1 MNNESLPQQRYVWGR
16 RQSRPLK
23 DTQRQVLANLWPQVS
38 LELLQHS
45 MINPLD
51 LFSPPLTDLWVEIG
65 FGGGEH
71 LAAQAALHPQIGF
84 VGCEP
89 FVNGVASL
97 MVQIQD
103 QSLKNIRIV
112 KDDARLL
119 LARLPDHS
127 VGRIFVLFPDPW
139 PKKRHNKRRIIQNA
153 TVEVFARILKPGG
166 MLSMATD
173 DAPYADWMQSI
184 MAQHAEFELVLEG
197 RTSVYERPQD
207 WPSTRYEQK
216 GIAQGRTP
224 VYLVYA
230 LRAPPPSR

>member
-1 MNNESLPQQRYVWGR
+1 MTDTSLPQQRYVWGR

-23 DTQRQVLANLWPQVS
+23 ENQRQALADIWPHVS
-38 LELLQHS
+38 LELS
-45 MINPLD
+45 PDAMINLPE
-51 LFSPPLTDLWVEIG
+51 LFTPPLKDLWIEIG

-71 LAAQAALHPQIGF
+71 LAAQAALHPNIGF

-97 MVQIQD
+97 IVQIQE

-119 LARLPDHS
+119 LARLPDQS

-139 PKKRHNKRRIIQNA
+139 PKKRHNKRRIIQDE
-153 TVEVFARILKPGG
+153 TVTSFARILKPGG
-166 MLSMATD
+166 VLMMATD
-173 DAPYADWMQSI
+173 DADYAQWMQNVMTTRS
-184 MAQHAEFELVLEG
+184 EFELTLHG

-207 WPSTRYEQK
+207 WPGTRYEQK
-216 GIAQGRTP
+216 GITHGRMP
-224 VYLVYA
+224 VYLAYQFKGKQ
-230 LRAPPPSR
+230 P

>member
-1 MNNESLPQQRYVWGR
+1 MNNDPLPQQRYVWGR

-23 DTQRQVLANLWPQVS
+23 ENQRQALADLWPEVS
-38 LELLQHS
+38 LELPEQS
-45 MINPLD
+45 MINPLG
-51 LFSPPLTDLWVEIG
+51 LFIPPLADLWVEIG

-71 LAAQAALHPQIGF
+71 LAAQAALHPHIGF

-119 LARLPDHS
+119 LARLPDQS

-139 PKKRHNKRRIIQNA
+139 PKKRHNKRRIVQDTSVTA
-153 TVEVFARILKPGG
+153 FARILKHGG
-166 MLSMATD
+166 LLQMATD
-173 DAPYADWMQSI
+173 DAPYAEWMQSI
-184 MAQHAEFELVLEG
+184 MAQHGEFELVLDG
-197 RTSVYERPQD
+197 RENVYERPQD

-216 GIAQGRTP
+216 GISQGRAP
-224 VYLVYA
+224 VYLAYK
-230 LRAPPPSR
+230 LRGQ

>member
-1 MNNESLPQQRYVWGR
+1 MTNTSLPQQRYVWGR

-23 DTQRQVLANLWPQVS
+23 ENQRQALANLWPQVS
-38 LELLQHS
+38 LDLPEQS

-51 LFSPPLTDLWVEIG
+51 LFSLPVEDLWVEIG

-71 LAAQAALHPQIGF
+71 LAAQAALHPNIGF

-97 MVQIQD
+97 MVDIQD
-103 QSLKNIRIV
+103 QSLRNIRVV

-119 LARLPDHS
+119 LARLPDQS

-139 PKKRHNKRRIIQNA
+139 PKKRHNKRRIIQNT
-153 TVEVFARILKPGG
+153 TVDTFARILKPGS
-166 MLSMATD
+166 LLQMATD
-173 DAPYADWMQSI
+173 DPDYAQWMQNI
-184 MAQHAEFELVLEG
+184 MGQHREFELVLEG
-197 RTSVYERPQD
+197 RTSATERPQD
-207 WPSTRYEQK
+207 WPLTRYEQK
-216 GIAQGRTP
+216 GIAQGRAP

-230 LRAPPPSR
+230 LKG

>member
-1 MNNESLPQQRYVWGR
+1 MNRDPLPQQRYIWGR

-23 DTQRQVLANLWPQVS
+23 ESQRQVLADLWPKVS
-38 LELLQHS
+38 LELPEQS

-51 LFSPPLTDLWVEIG
+51 LFTPPLTDLWVEIG

-71 LAAQAALHPQIGF
+71 LAAQATLHPQIGF

-97 MVQIQD
+97 MVQIQE

-119 LARLPDHS
+119 LARLPDQS

-139 PKKRHNKRRIIQNA
+139 PKKRHNKRRIIQDESV
-153 TVEVFARILKPGG
+153 TVFARILKQEG
-166 MLSMATD
+166 LLQMATD
-173 DAPYADWMQSI
+173 DADYAEWMQSI
-184 MAQHAEFELVLEG
+184 MVQHDEFELVLEG
-197 RTSVYERPQD
+197 RASIYDRPQD
-207 WPSTRYEQK
+207 WPATRYEQK
-216 GIAQGRTP
+216 GIAQGRAP
-224 VYLVYA
+224 VYLVYKKVA
-230 LRAPPPSR
+230 